1 MSCRLVRNSPYGN
14 IHDPVMYGSGGGGAL
29 GGIGGGI
36 LRLDVLNL
44 LVVDGYIR
52 ANSLDLA
59 GDRAGG
65 SGGSG
70 GSIYIRAGNFTGLSN
85 SCKCEVIVTIIM
97 LK

>member
-1 MSCRLVRNSPYGN
+1 
-14 IHDPVMYGSGGGGAL
+14 MYGSGGCTSR

-36 LRLDVLNL
+36 LRLDVANL

-59 GDRAGG
+59 GYRAGV

-70 GSIYIRAGNFTGLSN
+70 GSIYIRAGNFTGMLI
-85 SCKCEVIVTIIM
+85 SCKRVYHTYFI
-97 LK
+97 